1 MIVLF
6 VNITLL
12 FLIIF
17 NAQHVECDYGW
28 SSPPSKKVIVLK
40 EPPKKCVPKVIVVPK
55 IKYVKV
61 PGPKPP
67 QKIIVVKGPPKKPK
81 IIVVKEPAPSPPP
94 GKTILVKQPPAA
106 PPTPQVIL
114 VKQKVPFPVKSTA
127 DKSQVIV
134 VEADRTHDWK

>member
-6 VNITLL
+6 VNIALL

-17 NAQHVECDYGW
+17 NAQYIECDYGW
-28 SSPPSKKVIVLK
+28 SSPPSKKVIILK
-40 EPPKKCVPKVIVVPK
+40 EPAKKCVPKVIVVPK

-61 PGPKPP
+61 LGPKPP

-81 IIVVKEPAPSPPP
+81 IIVVKEPAPPPLP
-94 GKTILVKQPPAA
+94 GKTILVKQPPA
-106 PPTPQVIL
+106 PPPKPQIIL

-127 DKSQVIV
+127 DKSQVVV
-134 VEADRTHDWK
+134 VEADQTHDWK